1 MTKDSSIVEDIR
13 RIRHKISAK
22 FDHGIDRY
30 IDYLQMCRARRL
42 RKKDKQS
49 CSANKEIA
57 QPMAA
62 TSKSPTQTPETQ

>member
-1 MTKDSSIVEDIR
+1 MIKDSNIVEDIR

-22 FDHGIDRY
+22 FD
-30 IDYLQMCRARRL
+30 YLQMCQDRGL

-57 QPMAA
+57 PPIAA
-62 TSKSPTQTPETQ
+62 TSKPLTQTPET